1 MIARYSRWISWQAWI
16 QDERLKQHP
25 WTTSL
30 TSTLGGQSSKPQGI
44 LNMWRSHAELKSCPF
59 RQTLLHDPNSMLAR
73 MFDPVSPLCPGEHN
87 SSSGVSL
94 AFFVCQQL
102 FLFSFHKSY
111 FPGVRRDGA
120 YFLDRDP
127 IYFRPV
133 LNYLRS
139 GQLSLDRWES
149 GIQWQLRRRISEWL
163 NLLRGCNIPAL
174 LSEASF
180 FGLSG
185 LEAAL
190 QVTQYFAKII
200 LP

>member
-1 MIARYSRWISWQAWI
+1 MITRYSQWISWQAWI

-44 LNMWRSHAELKSCPF
+44 LNMWRSHALLTSCPF

-73 MFDPVSPLCPGEHN
+73 MFDPVSPLCPGKHN
-87 SSSGVSL
+87 SSSCVLSL
-94 AFFVCQQL
+94 FHMSTIVLVFPQL
-102 FLFSFHKSY
+102 Y

-139 GQLSLDRWES
+139 GQLSLDRWEC
-149 GIQWQLRRRISEWL
+149 GIQRQLRRRFSEWL
-163 NLLRGCNIPAL
+163 
-174 LSEASF
+174 
-180 FGLSG
+180 
-185 LEAAL
+185 
-190 QVTQYFAKII
+190 
-200 LP
+200 